1 MIRDTRELVS
11 KQDFYS
17 KVTRRLAA
25 EGRVLSDTLTLREI
39 LEIFEQLPVQDELEA
54 EWIRDGIRWQCSYC
68 MMHALESFGDS
79 FPSKRC
85 PYCGRKMKMKV

>member
-11 KQDFYS
+11 RQDYYS
-17 KVTRRLAA
+17 EVVRRLRDQGA
-25 EGRVLSDTLTLREI
+25 VLDAKLNLREI
-39 LEIFEQLPVQDELEA
+39 LEIFEQLPAQDELEA

-68 MMHALESFGDS
+68 TSNALEKNGES

-85 PYCGRKMKMKV
+85 PACGRRMKMKV

>member
-11 KQDFYS
+11 RQDYYFEIV
-17 KVTRRLAA
+17 KRLGEQGAILNA
-25 EGRVLSDTLTLREI
+25 KLNLREI
-39 LEIFEQLPVQDELEA
+39 LEIFEQLPAQDELEA

-68 MMHALESFGDS
+68 MMHALESLGDS

-85 PYCGRKMKMKV
+85 PYCGRRMKVKA

>member
-11 KQDFYS
+11 RRDYYFEVVKRLRDQGAVLDS
-17 KVTRRLAA
+17 K
-25 EGRVLSDTLTLREI
+25 LTLREI

-68 MMHALESFGDS
+68 MMHALDSFGDS

-85 PYCGRKMKMKV
+85 PYCGRKMKVKV

>member
-25 EGRVLSDTLTLREI
+25 EGRVLSDTLALREI
-39 LEIFEQLPVQDELEA
+39 LEIFERLPVQDELEA
-54 EWIRDGIRWQCSYC
+54 EWIREGIRWKCSYC
-68 MMHALESFGDS
+68 TTNALEKNGDS
-79 FPSKRC
+79 FPSNRC
-85 PYCGRKMKMKV
+85 PSCGRRMRVKV